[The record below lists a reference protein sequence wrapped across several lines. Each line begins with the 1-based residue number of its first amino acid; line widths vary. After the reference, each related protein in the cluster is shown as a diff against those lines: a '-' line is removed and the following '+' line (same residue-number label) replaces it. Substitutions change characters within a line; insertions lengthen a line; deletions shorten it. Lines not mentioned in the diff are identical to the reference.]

1 MKHLPNIITFIILIL
16 RMTKTITYIFLLFL
30 ISLTPLLTTAQEG
43 YKKRIHGKITD
54 IATGEELP
62 YVSVRVAKTTYGT
75 NSDNNGYFSFY
86 VPQLHDTLIIS
97 NLGYKEVRIPLASNT
112 RFPLNIKMQ
121 ADNYELAEVTI
132 KPKREKYRKKDNP
145 AVELARNTIQR
156 RDDNA
161 PENKP
166 FYSRNRHEKLNIALN
181 NFSSAKES
189 HFGKK
194 FSFLDQYIDTSL
206 VSGRPILYISAREL
220 ISSDYHSSDPKRK
233 RQYVKARKRNGIDDA
248 LSAESLEAIYE
259 ETFKDIDIFQDN
271 VSLFGNKFVSPLS
284 KLGPTFYRYYIMDT
298 LDIDGERCYDL
309 TFAPFNPESFG
320 FTGHL
325 YITADSTYFTKLVQM
340 NVPHDIN
347 MNFIEYMNIKQHFDR
362 LSDGTRILNNESL
375 VAEFKIVDGVNGFY
389 AHRQVEYRD
398 YTFEK
403 DSLAEVV
410 LAFPGEVIED
420 NLSQR
425 RTQEYW
431 TENRIAEVTEKEL
444 SVDKMMKE
452 LRNNPVYYWLEKG
465 VTFLF
470 TGWIPIRENEPPIF
484 YGPVNTTFSHN
495 ELEGYRLRT
504 GAMSSAYLH
513 PHLFGQFYAAYG
525 CDDQKFKYMGEIEY
539 SFKKK
544 KEHPNEFPIHS
555 LKFRYENDVYQY
567 GQNYLHTNKDN
578 IFLSVKRKSDDK
590 IGYIKKAEFTY
601 TREFYNHFSYELT
614 MRNRK
619 DIASSLVP
627 FIQTTTTNGLT
638 ETRYAKQIN
647 QSEFEIKL
655 RWAPKEKFTQTK
667 WNRFRVQPE
676 HPVFTLTHTASA
688 KGFLGSDYNYQRT
701 EFSFEKRFWF
711 SAFGYTDCIM
721 KAGKV
726 WNEVPF
732 PLLIM
737 PNANL
742 SYTIQE
748 ESYDLMNAME
758 FFNDEY
764 FSWDLSYY
772 MNGLIFNRIP
782 LIRKLNWR
790 EVISCK
796 GLFGRLSNE
805 NRPDPL
811 NTGSLYKF
819 PYENDSYHY
828 LDGTPYV
835 EVGIGIENIFR
846 VLRIDYVR
854 RLTYRDL
861 PGTDKHGIR
870 IQFHIQF

>member
-1 MKHLPNIITFIILIL
+1 MRKAIYRILFIFAL
-16 RMTKTITYIFLLFL
+16 
-30 ISLTPLLTTAQEG
+30 LTPLITTAQENS
-43 YKKRIHGKITD
+43 KKRIYGKITD
-54 IATGEELP
+54 KATKEEIP
-62 YVSVRVAKTTYGT
+62 YAAIRIRKTSNGCS
-75 NSDNNGYFSFY
+75 SDNNGYFSFY
-86 VPQLHDTLIIS
+86 APELRDTLIIS
-97 NLGYKEVRIPLASNT
+97 NLGYKDVKVPLNSKT

-121 ADNYELAEVTI
+121 AENYELAEITI
-132 KPKREKYRKKDNP
+132 KPKKEKYRRKNNP
-145 AVELARNTIQR
+145 AVALVRNVIAR

-166 FYSRNRHEKLNIALN
+166 FYSRNRHEKLSIALN

-194 FSFLDQYIDTSL
+194 FAFLDQYIDTSL
-206 VSGRPILYISAREL
+206 VSGKPILYISAREM
-220 ISSDYHSSDPKRK
+220 IGSDYHSNDPKRK
-233 RQYVKARKRNGIDDA
+233 RQYIKARKRNGIDDFV
-248 LSAESLEAIYE
+248 SAESLEAIYE

-298 LDIDGERCYDL
+298 IEIEGEKCYDL
-309 TFAPFNPESFG
+309 TFAPFNAESFG

-325 YITADSTYFTKLVQM
+325 YVTTDSTYFTKLVQM

-362 LSDGTRILNNESL
+362 LPDGTRILNNESL
-375 VAEFKIVDGVNGFY
+375 VAEFKVIDAVNGFY

-398 YTFEK
+398 YSFER
-403 DSLAEVV
+403 DSVADVV
-410 LAFPGEVIED
+410 LNFPGTVMED
-420 NLSQR
+420 DLSNR
-425 RTQEYW
+425 RAQEYW
-431 TENRIAEVTEKEL
+431 VENRIAEITEKEQ
-444 SVDKMMKE
+444 SVDKMMRE

-465 VTFLF
+465 LTFLF
-470 TGWIPIRENEPPIF
+470 TGWIPIREHEPPVF
-484 YGPVNTTFSHN
+484 YGPVNTTISHN

-504 GAMSSAYLH
+504 GAMTSAYLN

-525 CDDQKFKYMGEIEY
+525 IEDKKFKYMGEVEY

-555 LKFRYENDVYQY
+555 VKMRYENDIYQY

-578 IFLSVKRKSDDK
+578 IFLSIKRKKDDK
-590 IGYIKKAEFTY
+590 IGYMKKAEFTY
-601 TREFYNHFSYELT
+601 TREFYNHFSYNVTL
-614 MRNRK
+614 RNRK
-619 DIASSLVP
+619 DIASHLVP
-627 FIQTTTTNGLT
+627 FAQTATIDGETFTNYVKELT
-638 ETRYAKQIN
+638 
-647 QSEFEIKL
+647 QSEIELKL

-667 WNRFRVQPE
+667 WNRYRVQPE
-676 HPVFTLTHTASA
+676 HPVFTLTHTAGI
-688 KGFLGSDYNYQRT
+688 KGVLGSDYNYQHT

-711 SAFGYTDCIM
+711 SAFGYTDCII

-742 SYTIQE
+742 SYTIQK

-764 FSWDLSYY
+764 FSWDLTYY
-772 MNGLIFNRIP
+772 MNGLTFNRIP

-790 EVISCK
+790 EVITCR
-796 GLFGRLSNE
+796 GMYGRLNE
-805 NRPDPL
+805 KNRPNPA
-811 NTGSLYKF
+811 NTGNLYKF
-819 PYENDSYHY
+819 PYENDEYHY
-828 LDGTPYV
+828 LNGKPYV
-835 EVGIGIENIFR
+835 EVAVGIENIFR
-846 VLRIDYVR
+846 VLRVDYVR
-854 RLTYRDL
+854 RITYTDL
-861 PGTDKHGIR
+861 PGIDKNGIR